1 MARLI
6 AAAAP
11 AAPLWTSF
19 ESAMRRTFQSI
30 TAPAVDPA
38 AVAAI
43 EGEQARLRQ
52 SSRLWLVG

>member
-1 MARLI
+1 MTRLI

-19 ESAMRRTFQSI
+19 ESAVRRTFHSI

-38 AVAAI
+38 AMAAI
-43 EGEQARLRQ
+43 EGEQARVRQ